1 MSNSVEQQFSELS
14 LSQEDHD
21 QYEPEDHQDQR
32 LVPKCVQHILRIAT
46 NNSIPFTLLYLLLLS
61 K

>member
-32 LVPKCVQHILRIAT
+32 LVPNVPQIKYIIM
-46 NNSIPFTLLYLLLLS
+46 IPSQFYVHTGPYS
-61 K
+61 